1 LDTRGDY
8 MKCYVCDTDLIWGGD
23 HNGDELGH
31 DDENVIVSNL
41 SCPNC
46 GAFHEVTW
54 NHGEQY
60 ELDS

>member
-1 LDTRGDY
+1 

-23 HNGDELGH
+23 HKGDEIGH
-31 DDENVIVSNL
+31 DDENIIVSNL